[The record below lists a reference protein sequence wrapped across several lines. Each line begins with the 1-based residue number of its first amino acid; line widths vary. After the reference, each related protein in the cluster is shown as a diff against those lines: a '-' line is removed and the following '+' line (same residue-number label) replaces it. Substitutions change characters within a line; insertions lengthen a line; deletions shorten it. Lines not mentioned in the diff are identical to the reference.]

1 MYSLVSCF
9 ETQSWIFGL
18 SMQNLITPCISLFV
32 YCFIVAF
39 IFVEISHMHA
49 HNIEAVLA
57 VMGSITY
64 SLLLLSLYS
73 FHSIFIPLHL
83 MPIYTLPFG
92 HTSSI
97 SDTHTHKHTIYFT
110 VLCELWKKLFLLPQL
125 SLLWEM
131 RCHQLNLY
139 F

>member
-18 SMQNLITPCISLFV
+18 GMQNLITPCISLFV

-49 HNIEAVLA
+49 LNIEAVPA
-57 VMGSITY
+57 VTRSITY
-64 SLLLLSLYS
+64 FLLLLSLYS
-73 FHSIFIPLHL
+73 SHSVFIPLHL

-97 SDTHTHKHTIYFT
+97 SDMHTQTHNFLYCFMWTSMR
-110 VLCELWKKLFLLPQL
+110 KKLFFFFPNFHYYGR
-125 SLLWEM
+125 WDVT
-131 RCHQLNLY
+131 N
-139 F
+139 